1 MAPVGQD
8 QTVAEVGFAV
18 GWDPLNIG
26 GYGPVLE
33 SFNIDDD
40 LTAQSSGAIEVT
52 LHLRGRSPRWCYFM
66 RPETLAVCGDWIP
79 GTKTPIHFGSPH
91 MIVVGGELN
100 AEIIGQALRQIDA
113 LGDLERCSL
122 PLADA

>member
-1 MAPVGQD
+1 MSLIGQNRPV
-8 QTVAEVGFAV
+8 TEVGYAV
-18 GWDPLNIG
+18 RWQSLNMG

-33 SFNIDDD
+33 SFTIDND
-40 LTAQSSGAIEVT
+40 LAVQTSGAIEVT
-52 LHLRGRSPRWCYFM
+52 LHLRGHGPRWCYFM

-79 GTKTPIHFGSPH
+79 DTSTRIHFGSPH

-113 LGDLERCSL
+113 VGDLERCSL
-122 PLADA
+122 PLAEA